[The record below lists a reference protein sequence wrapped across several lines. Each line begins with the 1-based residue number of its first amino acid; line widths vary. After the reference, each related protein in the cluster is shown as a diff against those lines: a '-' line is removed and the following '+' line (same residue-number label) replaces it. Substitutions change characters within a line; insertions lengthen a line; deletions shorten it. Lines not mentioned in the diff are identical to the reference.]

1 MGLFSIAP
9 WRRKQKPET
18 EARAAPRDQGADRF
32 KGWTPYDREREEAR
46 MRVIADSMD
55 RALGRGKGARNP
67 PIQETHCP
75 FDW

>member
-9 WRRKQKPET
+9 WRRKRTPDPET
-18 EARAAPRDQGADRF
+18 EARPDQGADRF
-32 KGWTPYDREREEAR
+32 KGWTAYEREREEAR

-67 PIQETHCP
+67 PIQEYQYCP

>member
-1 MGLFSIAP
+1 MLLCLPP
-9 WRRKQKPET
+9 WLRKRTPET
-18 EARAAPRDQGADRF
+18 EAPPPPPDQDAADRF
-32 KGWTPYDREREEAR
+32 KGWTAYEREREEAR
-46 MRVIADSMD
+46 MRVISDSMD